1 MIGQII
7 SHTPTYVWALLAF
20 LVYRGVLASR
30 DREVALRK
38 LAIIP
43 LVMLG
48 LSLSS
53 LSARGVL
60 GSAVWALWLGGML
73 ASAALV
79 FNVSKHAVLV
89 NRSAGAVLQRGSWM
103 PLALMLA
110 IFATRYAVAVA
121 TGMQPALAHSLPF
134 ATGVTL
140 LFGVFN
146 GIFLGRLARQALAW
160 VRSPAPLMTQVNGLT

>member
-1 MIGQII
+1 MIGHIV

-30 DREVALRK
+30 DREVALSK

-53 LSARGVL
+53 LSARGAL
-60 GSAVWALWLGGML
+60 GSAVWAVWLGGML
-73 ASAALV
+73 AGAALV
-79 FNVSKHAVLV
+79 FTYSKHAVLV
-89 NRSAGAVLQRGSWM
+89 NRSAGMVLQRGSWV

-121 TGMQPALAHSLPF
+121 TGLQPALAHSLPF

-140 LFGVFN
+140 LFGIFN
-146 GIFLGRLARQALAW
+146 GIFVGRLARQAQAW
-160 VRSPAPLMTQVNGLT
+160 LRSPVPVMA